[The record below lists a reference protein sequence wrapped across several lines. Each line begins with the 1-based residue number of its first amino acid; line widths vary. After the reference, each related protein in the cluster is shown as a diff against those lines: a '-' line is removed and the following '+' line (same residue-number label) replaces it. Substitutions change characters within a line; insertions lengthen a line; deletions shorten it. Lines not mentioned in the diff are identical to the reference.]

1 MFWGMIDTGAVVT
14 STRSRV
20 GAGDNKERGLR
31 ASHGDAAEEEEE
43 DPPLVV
49 ADINLGNGVS
59 GAIPVRASDDTTV
72 LAERFIR
79 SHDMNPD
86 AVLSDGSTLLATL
99 AAQLG
104 EVASWPWVAC
114 RVQALVSAARVPCL
128 HFISSSV
135 PACIPPH
142 PRSRLPPCD
151 SACHNH
157 RVDVSSAVAVQRRRS
172 VTPPRLHSS

>member
-1 MFWGMIDTGAVVT
+1 MIDTGAVVT

-79 SHDMNPD
+79 SH
-86 AVLSDGSTLLATL
+86 VRWRRGRGSLVVSRPWSPLH
-99 AAQLG
+99 
-104 EVASWPWVAC
+104 AS
-114 RVQALVSAARVPCL
+114 LVY
-128 HFISSSV
+128 ISSALQCQHASLPTLV
-135 PACIPPH
+135 RAFLPVILPATIIASTCRL
-142 PRSRLPPCD
+142 RSLFRGEE
-151 SACHNH
+151 A
-157 RVDVSSAVAVQRRRS
+157 
-172 VTPPRLHSS
+172 